1 MNFSLTV
8 TTLGWTVGSVSVS
21 KRVQLNANIYFWHYG
36 ICQNSQCSVCN
47 LGAILSTLISC
58 FRVKSG
64 TWDESGVFVYTTS
77 NHIKYAITN
86 GDHGIIRTLDLPVYL
101 TKMRGNQVRFRRS
114 LTGRQ

>member
-1 MNFSLTV
+1 MCLITDHPVHIVHLIFS
-8 TTLGWTVGSVSVS
+8 SVNSITF
-21 KRVQLNANIYFWHYG
+21 QLSFPH
-36 ICQNSQCSVCN
+36 
-47 LGAILSTLISC
+47 

-101 TKMRGNQVRFRRS
+101 TKMRGNQVRS
-114 LTGRQ
+114 HDGICKVDL